1 MLGYLGPLDSL
12 ASKFNAWR
20 AELGLQ
26 HPGTIENFGKEVK
39 NVHLTNYAFDGAR
52 ADLSKTLLAAPSLF
66 QVSHGFQLGG
76 TSGPMGGVN
85 PGTYSFGA
93 AFQSDT
99 TTMSGNLDNE
109 GSLTGRYQ
117 LGFTPAPS
125 AVDAATKWVNVVKAQ
140 AQLSAGAAAPSM
152 LQLEYERNG
161 LDYCASLKAYNP
173 SPADLTGVYFASYL
187 QSVTRNLALGVETIW
202 QRPGELEEA
211 SLGYMAKYTGSQR
224 NWVATAQLLPQGVL
238 QTTYWHKLAE
248 AVEAGVDLL
257 MVPHPIAKERKAVAT
272 AGVKYDYRAASL
284 RAQVDSTGKISAF
297 LEQRLSPMF
306 AFLLSGEIDH
316 VKHAS
321 KFGVGIMLASGPTDE
336 EFMAQQ
342 QAAAAQGK
350 PSVF

>member
-1 MLGYLGPLDSL
+1 M
-12 ASKFNAWR
+12 
-20 AELGLQ
+20 
-26 HPGTIENFGKEVK
+26 
-39 NVHLTNYAFDGAR
+39 HLTNYAFDGAR

-99 TTMSGNLDNE
+99 VRASSLPCVFPDFVTQRTEPFRVSQTTMSGNLDNE